1 MRENIEQTIMEYM
14 TEEFLQDKD
23 WVDLTEDTQLIDDN
37 VLDSLGIFV
46 VISFLETEFEVEVE
60 PDEVTVD
67 NFGSVRAIGNFVR
80 EKQKAASST

>member
-1 MRENIEQTIMEYM
+1 MSENIEQTVMAYM

-23 WVDLTEDTQLIDDN
+23 WVVLTEDTQLIDDN

-46 VISFLETEFEVEVE
+46 MISFLETEFEVEVE
-60 PDEVTVD
+60 PDEVTLD
-67 NFGSVRAIGNFVR
+67 NFGSIRAISNFVR